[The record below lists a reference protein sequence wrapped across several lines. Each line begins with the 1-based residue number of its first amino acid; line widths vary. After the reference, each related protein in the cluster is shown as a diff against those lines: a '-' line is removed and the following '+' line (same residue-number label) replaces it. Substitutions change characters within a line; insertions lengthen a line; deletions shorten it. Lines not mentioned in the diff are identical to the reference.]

1 MSATKDCPHAAPF
14 RYCQKCP
21 VSPCPIGLGDAP
33 TLDAAPTP
41 PAEEVT
47 EAMVDAAGAS
57 LWDDTRLE
65 IHADYVRRAIAA
77 ALAARGK

>member
-1 MSATKDCPHAAPF
+1 MCP
-14 RYCQKCP
+14 YGDDGECGCP
-21 VSPCPIGLGDAP
+21 
-33 TLDAAPTP
+33 P
-41 PAEEVT
+41 PAADAVT
-47 EAMVDAAGAS
+47 DAMVEAAGAA

>member
-1 MSATKDCPHAAPF
+1 
-14 RYCQKCP
+14 
-21 VSPCPIGLGDAP
+21 
-33 TLDAAPTP
+33 
-41 PAEEVT
+41 
-47 EAMVDAAGAS
+47 MVEAAGAA